1 MPLGAEEGAGHPEGM
16 RRAFLGALLAI
27 PLAASAFAATTAGTL
42 DAAKLSG
49 QFAAASPT
57 NEAARAEAG
66 ALFDGGKSA
75 APVVAAGDSTLHR
88 NNLYASPGVSQAGP
102 TAPPGPQLPASDRAK
117 SKFPP
122 WAMYAAG
129 GGLGFLQGALFGGLM
144 AGLGGAAIGLAATH
158 FYMKDKP
165 EVSLGISAGSIV
177 GSFLGGP
184 IGGLIGAAVGGL
196 VGWLVGKLF

>member
-1 MPLGAEEGAGHPEGM
+1 MT
-16 RRAFLGALLAI
+16 RAFLWALLAI
-27 PLAASAFAATTAGTL
+27 PLAVSARANSPAASL
-42 DAAKLSG
+42 EAAKNTG
-49 QFAAASPT
+49 VFAAAST
-57 NEAARAEAG
+57 TDEAAAREAG
-66 ALFDGGKSA
+66 AVFEGGRSA
-75 APVVAAGDSTLHR
+75 APVVAGGESLRR
-88 NNLYASPGVSQAGP
+88 NDLYASPGVSRSGA
-102 TAPPGPQLPASDRAK
+102 TAPPGPQLPASNEAK

-165 EVSLGISAGSIV
+165 EVALGISAGSIV

-184 IGGLIGAAVGGL
+184 LGALVGAAVGGL